1 MTQVAAHSSLV
12 GGSTASRVIN
22 CPGSVALVAKMPPKP
37 SSKYADEGTLLHD
50 VMSDLLSSDK
60 HVSDFLGRKYND
72 IVLTQELI
80 DEKIKPALE
89 ALNEIDPDMKMEI
102 EVESRVGF
110 GTLIPDA
117 FGSTDVLG
125 RLGKRTIVLD
135 WKFGDGV
142 PVPAENN
149 KQLLFYAAAARL
161 TPETQWAFE
170 GTEELELIIVQPP
183 HVKRWVTDFKTLEN
197 FVHDLVRAV
206 KQAQT
211 PNAPLAVGDH

>member
-60 HVSDFLGRKYND
+60 RVADFLGRKYND
-72 IVLTQELI
+72 IVLTQDLI
-80 DEKIKPALE
+80 DEKIAPALE
-89 ALNEIDPDMKMEI
+89 ALNEIDPDMKMEL
-102 EVESRVGF
+102 EVESRVGY
-110 GTLIPDA
+110 GDLIPEA
-117 FGSTDVLG
+117 FGSTDVIG

-149 KQLLFYAAAARL
+149 KQLLFYAAAARR
-161 TPETQWAFE
+161 TARSGPA
-170 GTEELELIIVQPP
+170 G
-183 HVKRWVTDFKTLEN
+183 
-197 FVHDLVRAV
+197 A
-206 KQAQT
+206 A
-211 PNAPLAVGDH
+211 AC